1 MVAVHGGVDG
11 EPGLCGSPSGTVV
24 IHHPDAR
31 TVVLRAAE
39 TLLVVVGI
47 RSFRCRRGPAR
58 HLLLRCLR
66 RRTSSSLFSR
76 LSQVDELPRGGH
88 VAVLVHPPLCPA
100 GAELHVELGT
110 GRCRVHPLFR
120 DLVLVAVAPFVC
132 IAGSFARSGGLISPG
147 PEGREGAG
155 RSAGTGDGPVRLCGA
170 GRLPG
175 VAGVVRWVEPVAQP
189 WSWAR
194 LAAICC
200 RRVSR
205 RRFPWAL
212 RPPSS
217 AGTPGPGPPGRS
229 LAACSTRR
237 AARPRRPGVPWRTS
251 PGLPRLRRTASG
263 RRR

>member
-88 VAVLVHPPLCPA
+88 VVVLVHPPLCPA
-100 GAELHVELGT
+100 GAELHVEPAREGAA
-110 GRCRVHPLFR
+110 VHSLFAG
-120 DLVLVAVAPFVC
+120 LVPVAVGVNRLHSWLLLPFRRAYFPR
-132 IAGSFARSGGLISPG
+132 AGGQGRTGDSHGAGDGAIHLCDV
-147 PEGREGAG
+147 EGSLRLMSGAG
-155 RSAGTGDGPVRLCGA
+155 RSVGVTVDSV
-170 GRLPG
+170 PG
-175 VAGVVRWVEPVAQP
+175 EPSP
-189 WSWAR
+189 
-194 LAAICC
+194 LN
-200 RRVSR
+200 
-205 RRFPWAL
+205 
-212 RPPSS
+212 
-217 AGTPGPGPPGRS
+217 
-229 LAACSTRR
+229 TRR
-237 AARPRRPGVPWRTS
+237 TTPLVRPSARCCG
-251 PGLPRLRRTASG
+251 
-263 RRR
+263 

>member
-66 RRTSSSLFSR
+66 CRISSSLFSR

-100 GAELHVELGT
+100 GAELHVEPAREG
-110 GRCRVHPLFR
+110 GRVHPLFR
-120 DLVLVAVAPFVC
+120 DLVPVAV
-132 IAGSFARSGGLISPG
+132 
-147 PEGREGAG
+147 
-155 RSAGTGDGPVRLCGA
+155 
-170 GRLPG
+170 
-175 VAGVVRWVEPVAQP
+175 
-189 WSWAR
+189 
-194 LAAICC
+194 
-200 RRVSR
+200 
-205 RRFPWAL
+205 
-212 RPPSS
+212 SS
-217 AGTPGPGPPGRS
+217 AQLAPSPVPAGLFPPGR
-229 LAACSTRR
+229 R
-237 AARPRRPGVPWRTS
+237 AGKGPGVLRARVTDPSVSAVQGGYPVWQGWCVAGAYWSALQLGQVGGEIVDEPAVARDEAL
-251 PGLPRLRRTASG
+251 GLRGLGVPHDAQTV
-263 RRR
+263 